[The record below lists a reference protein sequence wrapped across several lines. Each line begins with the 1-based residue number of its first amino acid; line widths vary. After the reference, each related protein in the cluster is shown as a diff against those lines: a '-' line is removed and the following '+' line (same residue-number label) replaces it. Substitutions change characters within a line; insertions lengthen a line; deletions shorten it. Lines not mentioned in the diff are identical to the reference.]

1 MPNFTLGR
9 FSFHRQIYFL
19 AFSDGL
25 SVEKKNCPA
34 HPVQSFVT
42 RSGRIGAQIFFFLCP
57 NLSNIYQNLSNSV
70 TVNFLIGGPLA
81 FRLFKPIVNDDY
93 HQEHKEF
100 WWRVSLS
107 HFSLWNEEEKAFV
120 FVGFLFCVS
129 FFRSVESLSVRSRN
143 CSLLISKAHNPWG
156 CWR

>member
-1 MPNFTLGR
+1 VEL
-9 FSFHRQIYFL
+9 FL
-19 AFSDGL
+19 QCPISHSADFL
-25 SVEKKNCPA
+25 STGKSIFWHFLMVCRWKKKNCPA

-100 WWRVSLS
+100 
-107 HFSLWNEEEKAFV
+107 
-120 FVGFLFCVS
+120 
-129 FFRSVESLSVRSRN
+129 
-143 CSLLISKAHNPWG
+143 
-156 CWR
+156 

>member
-100 WWRVSLS
+100 
-107 HFSLWNEEEKAFV
+107 
-120 FVGFLFCVS
+120 
-129 FFRSVESLSVRSRN
+129 
-143 CSLLISKAHNPWG
+143 
-156 CWR
+156 